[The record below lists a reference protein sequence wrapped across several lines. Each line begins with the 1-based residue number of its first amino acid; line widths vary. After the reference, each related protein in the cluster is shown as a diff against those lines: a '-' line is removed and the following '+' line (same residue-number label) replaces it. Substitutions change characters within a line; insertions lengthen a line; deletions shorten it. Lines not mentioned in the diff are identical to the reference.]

1 MQNYIQKCDR
11 GQGTVKI
18 HINKL
23 TSVITYIKSSHFD
36 SFIKDNIACH
46 FRGTKNLKSVVVI
59 HNR

>member
-36 SFIKDNIACH
+36 SFIKDITLHAI
-46 FRGTKNLKSVVVI
+46 FGVQRI
-59 HNR
+59 